1 MATYTISGTS
11 RRHGTLKV
19 RFANDMA
26 RIKTL
31 VATDHTE
38 IDLIELPEAMDK
50 EAAIAHLLAVNFADG
65 NAEKQSV
72 LEAEAKKRGI
82 AYTPVVIVPALEDE
96 PEEDEPEDEP
106 AEDTADLDE
115 GDAEDTPAEDADL
128 IAEIEAEIEAALD
141 AILEAKPAPVRDA
154 AGRFQAWAAAAAGDD
169 EEDEAEAA

>member
-11 RRHGTLKV
+11 RRYGTLKV

-31 VATDHTE
+31 IATDHTE

-65 NAEKQSV
+65 NVEKQTA

-82 AYTPVVIVPALEDE
+82 AYTPVVIAAPAADDEPEDGDDDEDE
-96 PEEDEPEDEP
+96 PVAEDEPEDGDDDEDEP
-106 AEDTADLDE
+106 VAEDE
-115 GDAEDTPAEDADL
+115 P
-128 IAEIEAEIEAALD
+128 EAEILANIEVKQMAA
-141 AILEAKPAPVRDA
+141 KPVRDA

-169 EEDEAEAA
+169 DEDEAEAA

>member
-1 MATYTISGTS
+1 MASTFTISGTS
-11 RRHGTLKV
+11 RRYGTLKV

-31 VATDHTE
+31 IATDHTE

-65 NAEKQSV
+65 NVEKQTA

-82 AYTPVVIVPALEDE
+82 AYTPVVIAAPAADDEPEDGDDDEDEPVAEDE
-96 PEEDEPEDEP
+96 PE
-106 AEDTADLDE
+106 
-115 GDAEDTPAEDADL
+115 
-128 IAEIEAEIEAALD
+128 AEILANIEVKQMAA
-141 AILEAKPAPVRDA
+141 KPVRDA

-169 EEDEAEAA
+169 DEDEAEAA